1 MRDGQACGKC
11 RRRKREA
18 EVRRRI
24 KSRVDLRRTTK
35 HQGNAKA
42 KSENVPRN
50 PSLTLSA
57 IDNST
62 AVEAIPS
69 LKVGSDEL
77 ENRLLPAMR
86 PKGN

>member
-1 MRDGQACGKC
+1 M
-11 RRRKREA
+11 
-18 EVRRRI
+18 
-24 KSRVDLRRTTK
+24 K

-42 KSENVPRN
+42 RRENIPPN

-77 ENRLLPAMR
+77 ENRL
-86 PKGN
+86 